1 MELQPA
7 DKWRARHVFF
17 WFCQVEL
24 HDSATKLLTCGGENV
39 KSKHSIDL
47 QRKTGSG
54 VLSAQ
59 ATVLN
64 FRTSTMSVVMQRNR
78 TNMYM
83 QAKQWEPNQI
93 RSEERS
99 GSCDFDVDAY
109 LVLPWSK
116 RGNWLLNF
124 LQSWA
129 VYVMFTTTT
138 VTALCVAYL
147 NWALYSWSRRAR
159 DLDRPLQ
166 RSHSPCSPSTAG
178 RNPVV

>member
-1 MELQPA
+1 MTCKTCIFLVLPSGTPWQ
-7 DKWRARHVFF
+7 RHEAPDL
-17 WFCQVEL
+17 WWW
-24 HDSATKLLTCGGENV
+24 ENV

-138 VTALCVAYL
+138 VTAPLVRCVAQL
-147 NWALYSWSRRAR
+147 GSVLLKPTCTRSR
-159 DLDRPLQ
+159 
-166 RSHSPCSPSTAG
+166 PSVAKIS
-178 RNPVV
+178 